1 MIILNEPLLLLGAII
16 FISILINRFLERLPI
31 PSLLIFIGLG
41 MVFGENGIFKI
52 DFDNYLA
59 VSVICSICLIFIM
72 FYGGFG
78 TNIRV
83 ARPVLLPA
91 VTMSTL
97 GVVGTAG
104 GVFLV
109 AHYILSLPWLE
120 SFLIG
125 SVISSTDAASVFNIL
140 RSKKLSLKYHTDS
153 LLEVESGSNDPM
165 SFMLTNLAISLM
177 SGASIKVPLI
187 LIEQI
192 GIGVISGLALG
203 WIALKLLQL
212 QLLPTQE
219 SHTIF
224 LLAIMVLAYAI
235 PSSLN
240 GNGYLS
246 VYLAG
251 MWIGNAKLPQKKYLI
266 HFFDVLTHVAQVQ
279 IFFLLGLLVTPVD
292 LPEVLLPAIVLMV
305 FLTLLVRPLVTSI
318 LLAPF
323 RPKKEQVGV
332 TAWAGL
338 RGAASIVFAIGAML
352 SDIDITYNLYN
363 LVFCIVIMSISIQGS
378 FLPWI
383 AKKLSM
389 IDKTTDI
396 NHTFNDYQEDSDISF
411 IKIHLEEK
419 NSWCNKTLAELHLP
433 AELLV
438 SLVIRGDEIIV
449 PTGQTLLQ
457 GKDMIVLAAR
467 SFDDQEN
474 FVLSEVVVE
483 NQKQYCNKTLSQIP
497 QMHSTRIILV
507 KRGMNTII
515 PSGKTVIKP
524 GDILILSKFSS
535 EMHVKK
541 QDILE
546 KTPAK

>member
-1 MIILNEPLLLLGAII
+1 MNEPLLLLGAII